1 MTRYEIRVTR
11 VTSQIY
17 TFFPFL
23 DEKKK
28 GTKEFRF
35 APVDRHLLLS
45 NTGQLSGNRERGI
58 RKEHGSLRLGRDRG
72 DAVII
77 AVDNGSVNEP

>member
-1 MTRYEIRVTR
+1 MKLELRELHHKFIHF
-11 VTSQIY
+11 SL
-17 TFFPFL
+17 FSMG
-23 DEKKK
+23 KK